1 MRKYA
6 TVSCNDPKRPTIR
19 LNIGGKLLQ
28 VLKVQPTALNLRGP
42 LGSEHNGE
50 FTISKGTDLDITVI
64 GATAQKKQV
73 SVGEIRELESGS
85 SYAVEVYAP
94 SALVPGMIRDA
105 LTVEAMCSDGKVR
118 TTVVQVT
125 IDHQAPITMIP
136 RGNVVFQRRD
146 TARLGSPGAAP
157 VRRDLQ
163 LMGTDPKTPFKITGM
178 EILDAPEGLF
188 KISQRTIQPGQRY
201 VVSVEVTEQRQER
214 SIRGQLK
221 IKTDHPDMPEVA
233 ARIYAQ
239 FGAST
244 PVPTPRPNPN
254 AGRVQ
259 PRPGQNPVRLDSPG
273 KKPAPQIKPVSP
285 PKVKP
290 AG

>member
-50 FTISKGTDLDITVI
+50 FTVSKGTDLDITVI

-73 SVGEIRELESGS
+73 SVGEIREVEAGK
-85 SYAVEVYAP
+85 SYAIEVYAP
-94 SALVPGMIRDA
+94 SALVPGMVRDA

-118 TTVVQVT
+118 TTVIQVT

-163 LMGTDPKTPFKITGM
+163 LMGTDPKTPFTITGIEVM
-178 EILDAPEGLF
+178 DAPEGLF

-201 VVSVEVTEQRQER
+201 VVSIEVTEQRKER

-239 FGAST
+239 FGAAAAL
-244 PVPTPRPNPN
+244 PTPRPNPGTQN
-254 AGRVQ
+254 
-259 PRPGQNPVRLDSPG
+259 RPKQGSSPVKLDKRPI
-273 KKPAPQIKPVSP
+273 PQTKPVP
-285 PKVKP
+285 APKVKP